1 MFYIIPK
8 ETYGKKDVDD
18 VNALLQNYCK
28 KYLHSK
34 KLELNLVSVNDSG
47 LLYELDYSK
56 FNREDEYIGDIMLK
70 FLNLIL
76 KDGNLYLAQYNA
88 TLEIF
93 ENGLPKN
100 HIILQEEILFQ
111 NMTLEEK
118 KKKIDDYISK
128 INVSNKDIIV
138 IIDQYL
144 FSKNSNDEYVNYL
157 IDSLN
162 NLNFS
167 KLIIIT
173 NNKSFDESIFE
184 NVKSQLYSENISI
197 YFSDNYHDRFWISD
211 CGKGF
216 TIGTSLNGVG
226 KKISRISFLE
236 DDEVIELLDNIN
248 KYFNFQDVIIRDLNM
263 N

>member
-8 ETYGKKDVDD
+8 ETYGKMSVDD
-18 VNALLQNYCK
+18 IDIALQNYCK

-34 KLELNLVSVNDSG
+34 KLELNLVSVNNNG

-56 FNREDEYIGDIMLK
+56 FDRKDEHIGDIMFE

-76 KDGNLYLAQYNA
+76 KDDNIYLAQYNA

-93 ENGLPKN
+93 ENGIPEN
-100 HIILQEEILFQ
+100 YIILQEELLFQ

-128 INVSNKDIIV
+128 INLSNEDIIV
-138 IIDQYL
+138 IIDPYL
-144 FSKNSNDEYVNYL
+144 FPKNSTDEYVDYL

-162 NLNFS
+162 RLNFS

-173 NNKSFDESIFE
+173 NNKSFDVSTFE

-248 KYFNFQDVIIRDLNM
+248 KSFNLQDIIIRDLS
-263 N
+263 